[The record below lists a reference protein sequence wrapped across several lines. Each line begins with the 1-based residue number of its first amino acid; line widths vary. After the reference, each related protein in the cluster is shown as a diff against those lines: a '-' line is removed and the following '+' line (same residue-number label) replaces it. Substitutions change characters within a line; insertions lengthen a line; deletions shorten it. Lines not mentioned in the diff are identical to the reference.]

1 MRKVTHTHRYEDLS
15 TVAGGTVVQ
24 EEKSGLQVVH
34 GAVDVGEGGVVVLRH
49 VVQLEEGLRE
59 TSVDLSWSNH
69 RCHIKVTYANREN
82 MGQDICQ
89 LRFK

>member
-24 EEKSGLQVVH
+24 KEESGLQVVH
-34 GAVDVGEGGVVVLRH
+34 GAVDVGEGGVVLLRH
-49 VVQLEEGLRE
+49 VVQLEECLLE
-59 TSVDLSWSNH
+59 TSVELSWRNH
-69 RCHIKVTYANREN
+69 RCHINVTYANREKV
-82 MGQDICQ
+82 GQDICP